1 MPIVSHS
8 GSSLSGKVRFL
19 AAGIVTAYLAVVA
32 AVAQDTPKKPNVV
45 VIVLDQLRAD
55 QLHCYGNP
63 RDTSPNIDQLAAS
76 GALFTRFN
84 TVAPWTSP
92 SFSSLHTSL
101 YPSRH
106 GVTLFW
112 RPGMPL
118 LNKDI
123 PTLAENLQAAGYYTT
138 AFVNNS
144 LAGYPLTGSGFDE
157 YYERSESAL
166 DITIR
171 TSAPAREDVAATTEK
186 QVLQWLGAHHEG
198 TQPFFLYVHF
208 MEPHSPYNPPPEDD
222 IFKSGPYSFMKDTG
236 YDLVG
241 GALLRLATNGDQD
254 AIQRL
259 YQLYD
264 GKIHHV
270 DRYVGDILN
279 QLKQYQ
285 LDKNTYIV
293 LTSDHGELLYSH
305 PEDFLTFDHRS
316 LYDADL
322 HVPLIIAGPGIPQGE
337 KIESLASNVDTAPT
351 ILDLVGAAPL
361 NDAEGHSLAPV
372 LQGKVPSINKY
383 LYAEEDVEIPLRS
396 VRDVRYKLIRSLW
409 TGKEQLF
416 DMQTDPGELHDV
428 AANNPAEVQEL
439 EARLNAWMKVNEPTP
454 EIQQTRWKIYTQPE
468 KTVIVDDVTT
478 GARFLIS
485 PCAEWHSDENP
496 GSGNYDGSSF
506 WTEAGSGSKKAIWR
520 GDNPLL
526 GTYKISVYVGR
537 PKVGTLATNAPYKV
551 VTADGSKTVLLD
563 LKDDPGTW
571 KSLGTFKDP
580 RYVELSD
587 DANGVVVADAVKF
600 DRLDY

>member
-1 MPIVSHS
+1 MSYSRASI
-8 GSSLSGKVRFL
+8 SGKARCLVT
-19 AAGIVTAYLAVVA
+19 GIVIAYLAISS
-32 AVAQDTPKKPNVV
+32 AVAQDSSKKPNVV
-45 VIVLDQLRAD
+45 VFVLDQLRAD

-63 RDTSPNIDQLAAS
+63 RETSPNIDQLAAS
-76 GALFTRFN
+76 GALFARFN

-101 YPSRH
+101 YASRH

-118 LNKDI
+118 LNKDT
-123 PTLAENLQAAGYYTT
+123 PKLAENMQSAGYYTA

-157 YYERSESAL
+157 YFERSESAL
-166 DITIR
+166 DITQR
-171 TSAPAREDVAATTEK
+171 RGAPVGGDVAANTTS
-186 QVLQWLGAHHEG
+186 QVLQWLDDHHDG

-208 MEPHSPYNPPPEDD
+208 MEPHSPYNPPPQDD
-222 IFKSGPYSFMKDTG
+222 IFKSGPYSFMTVTG

-241 GALLRLATNGDQD
+241 GALLRMATNGNQD

-264 GKIHHV
+264 GKIHNV

-279 QLKQYQ
+279 RIKQLG

-322 HVPLIIAGPGIPQGE
+322 HVPLIVAGPRIPEGE

-361 NDAEGHSLAPV
+361 SDAEGHSLTP
-372 LQGKVPSINKY
+372 LLLGKAASINKY
-383 LYAEEDVEIPLRS
+383 LYAGEDVEIPLRS
-396 VRDVRYKLIRSLW
+396 VRDVRYKLIRNLW

-416 DMQTDPGELHDV
+416 DMQEDPGELHDI
-428 AANNPAEVQEL
+428 AAHDPAEVREL
-439 EARLNAWMKVNEPTP
+439 DSQLDAWMKVNEPSR
-454 EIQQTRWKIYTQPE
+454 QLQLKRWRIYTQPE

-485 PCAEWHSDENP
+485 PCAEWHSDENA
-496 GSGNYDGSSF
+496 GSANYDGSSF
-506 WTEAGSGSKKAIWR
+506 WTAGGTGSRKAIWR
-520 GDNPLL
+520 GDNPLI
-526 GTYKISVYVGR
+526 GTYNISVYIGR
-537 PKVGTLATNAPYKV
+537 PEAGTLATNAPYKV
-551 VTADGSKTVLLD
+551 VTAEGSKTVLVD
-563 LKDDPGTW
+563 LKDNPGTW

-580 RYVELSD
+580 HYVELTD

-600 DRLDY
+600 DRID